1 VLAVRRACAL
11 QQSQSRQTASWAVV
25 HSAHVLRQRDLSAFV
40 HTLRSLQGAL
50 LDAVDGDEEL
60 KQLASAAFR
69 AFVRAYAAHPAS
81 VKDIFHIK
89 KLHLGHVADSFALRC
104 PGCQAGCPAGLCTW
118 VVQL

>member
-1 VLAVRRACAL
+1 M
-11 QQSQSRQTASWAVV
+11 S
-25 HSAHVLRQRDLSAFV
+25 
-40 HTLRSLQGAL
+40 HTPRSLQGTL
-50 LDAVDGDEEL
+50 LDAVDSDEEL

-104 PGCQAGCPAGLCTW
+104 WTVPLGVLLQHLH
-118 VVQL
+118 